1 MPIQI
6 LINGLIAGSIYS
18 LIALGFSLI
27 YSGTRI
33 FHIAHGAIYTSAPYF
48 FIAWSALFLIIFS
61 SYEVVIFIFAILLSL
76 ISVGALIYLFEKLV
90 YYPLEIRKS
99 PMLVPFISSLG
110 IYIIVVN
117 LIALLFG
124 NETKILNQQ
133 IEPTIYIG
141 SAIVTRIQVIQF
153 IVAVILNSVVFIVLA
168 KTTLGRNIRALF
180 DNSVLLSVLGID
192 IKKVRLVLLI
202 IGSLLAASASLIKAF
217 DVGFDPNIGMSA
229 VLTAAVAIIVGGIGK
244 HHGAVFAAILIGVIQ
259 NIVIWYTS
267 SQWQEAVTFV
277 ILIIVLLVRKE
288 GLFAAQL
295 RMEER

>member
-6 LINGLIAGSIYS
+6 FINGLITGLVYS

-33 FHIAHGAIYTSAPYF
+33 FHIAHGAIYTSAPYLF
-48 FIAWSALFLIIFS
+48 LAWSALLSIIFYS
-61 SYEVVIFIFAILLSL
+61 SGVVTFVSAILLSL
-76 ISVGALIYLFEKLV
+76 ISVGVLIFLFEKLV
-90 YYPLEIRKS
+90 YYPLEVRKS

-110 IYIIVVN
+110 IYIIVIN

-124 NETKILNQQ
+124 NETKILNPQ

-153 IVAVILNSVVFIVLA
+153 VVAVILNSIIFLMLA
-168 KTTLGRNIRALF
+168 KTTLGRNIRALS
-180 DNSVLLSVLGID
+180 DNPILLSVLGTD
-192 IKKVRLVLLI
+192 IRKVRLLLLI
-202 IGSLLAASASLIKAF
+202 IGSLLAASASLLKSF
-217 DVGFDPNIGMSA
+217 DVGVDPQVGMSA

-244 HHGAVFAAILIGVIQ
+244 HLGAVIAAILIGVIQ

-277 ILIIVLLVRKE
+277 ILIMVLLVRKE

>member
-6 LINGLIAGSIYS
+6 FINGLIAGSIYS

-33 FHIAHGAIYTSAPYF
+33 FHIAHGAIYTLAPYL
-48 FIAWSALFLIIFS
+48 FIAWSALLSIIFYS
-61 SYEVVIFIFAILLSL
+61 SGVVTFVFAILLSL
-76 ISVGALIYLFEKLV
+76 ISVGVLIFLFEKLV
-90 YYPLEIRKS
+90 YYPLEVRKA

-110 IYIIVVN
+110 LYIIVVN

-124 NETKILNQQ
+124 NETKILNPQ

-153 IVAVILNSVVFIVLA
+153 VVAVILNSIIFLMLA
-168 KTTLGRNIRALF
+168 KTTLGRNIRALS
-180 DNSVLLSVLGID
+180 DNSTLLSVLGTD
-192 IKKVRLVLLI
+192 IRKVRLLLLI
-202 IGSLLAASASLIKAF
+202 IGSLLAASASLLKSF
-217 DVGFDPNIGMSA
+217 DVGVDPQVGMSA

-244 HHGAVFAAILIGVIQ
+244 HLGAVIAAILIGVIQ

-277 ILIIVLLVRKE
+277 ILIMVLLVRKE